1 MSHFITIFSGKVI
14 FSLPLRFLSTFKK
27 HTPGLFNPK
36 VRMDWFSGQRY
47 ALGLPP
53 HLSPTEIKPKKGF
66 LTYFQWDRREVGL
79 LAKPMC
85 SLRSECL
92 PVCHGS

>member
-14 FSLPLRFLSTFKK
+14 FSLPLRLLSTFKK
-27 HTPGLFNPK
+27 NTPGIFNPK
-36 VRMDWFSGQRY
+36 VRMDRLSGQSH

-66 LTYFQWDRREVGL
+66 LTYSQQDRKEVGL
-79 LAKPMC
+79 LAKTHVQAG
-85 SLRSECL
+85 E
-92 PVCHGS
+92 